1 MKNFKLIGLIALFV
15 TMSTTQIVAQEKV
28 NKAEREAQFK
38 IAKEKLALSPDQEV
52 KFKEMNKKYGA
63 KMKEINQESRKEKIK
78 TLKALKTEKDTEMKI
93 LLSQSQ
99 YKTYLELQ
107 EDRIAKMKERRKEKK
122 KV

>member
-1 MKNFKLIGLIALFV
+1 MKNLKLIGLIALFV

-78 TLKALKTEKDTEMKI
+78 TLKALKTEKDAEMKT